1 MVAILKAD
9 VVPQSGSSFTSPG
22 CNGWFLGTANPG
34 VIKNGS
40 HTINNTFNVTKQGDT
55 VELVLDCDAGKL
67 SLHLPTGQQSHIEI
81 PKSQSWRLHVNL
93 HGANDKIR
101 IVEVVKA

>member
-9 VVPQSGSSFTSPG
+9 VVPQPDTSVLLPG

-40 HTINNTFNVTKQGDT
+40 HTSNNTFNVTKQGDT

-93 HGANDKIR
+93 QGANDRVR
-101 IVEVVKA
+101 IVEVVKV